1 MHKYFYYLIILTSI
15 YFLLF
20 FFPYSSLAAE
30 VTGKALIISLDQTN
44 VAQPTIISVYLD
56 NNNPDRYMVNITT
69 GYLVVKEVDS
79 NNAVLYEGQVAKMRN
94 EYYGNVV
101 SPATHPPFHIVPQNP
116 LTIHFPYFDEA
127 RKVRIFDEA
136 GTQLLEI
143 DLGQY
148 GIGATPTAAPRLASC
163 NKCGYCKSNTKQ
175 PGDLQ
180 QCMKCL
186 YPDYVDK
193 IDDTLAVDPI
203 KNQPVQPLT
212 GRYYSQIGCIDV
224 GIAGFRDPTAA
235 GGVLNIILSRLLFP
249 ITGVLSILSL
259 IYGSFLLITAQ
270 DNPEQ
275 IDRGKKWIYGA
286 IVGVVFTFGAIL
298 LIRIIGG
305 DILKIPGLDI

>member
-1 MHKYFYYLIILTSI
+1 MKQFWMYTGVGVIVILATLFHVNNVIAAEIVGKSTSI
-15 YFLLF
+15 
-20 FFPYSSLAAE
+20 
-30 VTGKALIISLDQTN
+30 VLDQTN
-44 VAQPTIISVYLD
+44 VTSPQVISVSIE
-56 NNNPDRYMVNITT
+56 NNNPERYKTKLLDHYIVIKLEDIAGT
-69 GYLVVKEVDS
+69 
-79 NNAVLYEGQVAKMRN
+79 VLFEGQVKN
-94 EYYGNVV
+94 YKLDTVN
-101 SPATHPPFHIVPQNP
+101 TTNPPTYLEIPDNP
-116 LTIHFPYFDEA
+116 LSINIPLFEEG
-127 RKVRIFDEA
+127 RKVRLFDEA

-148 GIGATPTAAPRLASC
+148 GIGATPTAAPRIATC
-163 NKCGYCKSNTKQ
+163 NKCGYCKGNTKQ

-193 IDDTLAVDPI
+193 IDDTLKVDPI

-305 DILKIPGLDI
+305 DILKIPGLDT